1 MIIYFIGGIEMIK
14 VTKKHL
20 KNGITVIMVPDRSRK
35 FTYAEIMIKNG
46 GSTRNVLVADK
57 NYLIKPGTFHLLE
70 HNIIKTMF
78 MLMELQVVLKLLFIL
93 MWLNIFINILKN

>member
-1 MIIYFIGGIEMIK
+1 MLIYFIGGIEMIK

-46 GSTRNVLVADK
+46 GSTRN
-57 NYLIKPGTFHLLE
+57 N
-70 HNIIKTMF
+70 
-78 MLMELQVVLKLLFIL
+78 
-93 MWLNIFINILKN
+93 